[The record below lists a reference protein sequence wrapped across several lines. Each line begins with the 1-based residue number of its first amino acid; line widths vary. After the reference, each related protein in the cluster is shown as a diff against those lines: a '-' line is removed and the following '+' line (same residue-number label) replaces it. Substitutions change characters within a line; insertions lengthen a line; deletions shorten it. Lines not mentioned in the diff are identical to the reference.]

1 MLDQE
6 WHSATRGK
14 KYLFKK
20 SFVSDSPFETVESR
34 QHVNDAFRSGIPA
47 LKRCPNIWQ
56 KFYGIY
62 LNKIGENYLALALQS
77 IEKLSLSTELQSGAE
92 TPIQSFIT

>member
-1 MLDQE
+1 M
-6 WHSATRGK
+6 
-14 KYLFKK
+14 
-20 SFVSDSPFETVESR
+20 SDSPFKTVESR

-62 LNKIGENYLALALQS
+62 LNEIGENYLALALQS

>member
-1 MLDQE
+1 M
-6 WHSATRGK
+6 
-14 KYLFKK
+14 
-20 SFVSDSPFETVESR
+20 SDSPFETVESR

-62 LNKIGENYLALALQS
+62 LNKIGEKFFGSRAAEHRKIIVIYGVTERGGNS
-77 IEKLSLSTELQSGAE
+77 HTNISLH
-92 TPIQSFIT
+92 